1 MGNAKCR
8 REAPCMPPSSLA
20 SSSSAAS
27 SLTPSLSGS
36 SCSLADCCGAAHP
49 SRPLSSSGRSSAAVP
64 ALVLIRP
71 SDPSMHGVEAPV
83 PCSAVQSAG
92 VQRLLGGHAPLD
104 SRDAPSQASAIAAAE
119 DGFVAAG
126 PPPDVVLAALHA
138 SLASAQSRGPWVLQ
152 QQVAAAA
159 SPPLAAKARPPVR
172 LGAQGGAQPCLES
185 PAFTCRA
192 CSYICLD
199 AEAYHQHCASLGHT
213 MRLVQHSLV
222 LSAPR
227 VAAQAGAGGLTE
239 AAAPSR
245 GQAGRPDAFKKQ
257 GGTQPMQ
264 PSNVAIQRVPAA
276 ASTALPAAARSQLKA
291 APPDVNRPA
300 GVAPPVPLPMPPVPT
315 GVQLTSCINQVV
327 DPQLD
332 ALCHTLLKLL
342 RQHDHM
348 ERRAAA
354 RWEAAG
360 FAAPPRRLVG
370 GLREVRKAVLSGTA
384 VAVVVAVD
392 IQETSL
398 RAGQPGAEVA
408 ETCQL
413 AEARGIPVVFALSR
427 VGLGSIFGASKRM
440 SAVAL
445 VNVSGLEQHLAA
457 LLHLAGMARYQFTLM
472 HGAL

>member
-1 MGNAKCR
+1 MSPGSTVHAAILPGLIVLRCQQSDAKSER
-8 REAPCMPPSSLA
+8 QQL
-20 SSSSAAS
+20 
-27 SLTPSLSGS
+27 L
-36 SCSLADCCGAAHP
+36 
-49 SRPLSSSGRSSAAVP
+49 
-64 ALVLIRP
+64 
-71 SDPSMHGVEAPV
+71 
-83 PCSAVQSAG
+83 SAG

-104 SRDAPSQASAIAAAE
+104 SRDAPSQPSAIAGAK

-138 SLASAQSRGPWVLQ
+138 SLASAQSRGPLLLQ

-213 MRLVQHSLV
+213 MRLVQHSLA

-227 VAAQAGAGGLTE
+227 VAAQAAGGVTE

-245 GQAGRPDAFKKQ
+245 GQAGRPDAFGKQ
-257 GGTQPMQ
+257 GGMHPMQ

-276 ASTALPAAARSQLKA
+276 ASTALPAAARCQLEA
-291 APPDVNRPA
+291 APPDIHRPA
-300 GVAPPVPLPMPPVPT
+300 VVTSPVPLLTPPVPT
-315 GVQLTSCINQVV
+315 GFKLTSCINQVV

-332 ALCHTLLKLL
+332 AMCHTLLKLL

-360 FAAPPRRLVG
+360 FATPPRRLVG
-370 GLREVRKAVLSGTA
+370 GLREVRKAVHSGTA

-440 SAVAL
+440 SAVAM

-457 LLHLAGMARYQFTLM
+457 LLHLAGMARYQFALM
-472 HGAL
+472 HGAR